1 MTTYPSAPVDQPTA
15 DTLALMN
22 LDLVH
27 RTDREIILDAI
38 ETVAARSGG
47 IVDPNELRGRLH
59 GLVYPK
65 TIGATING
73 LAKQGRLEP
82 AGWTITKGST
92 TGNNGRPARCWR
104 WVG

>member
-1 MTTYPSAPVDQPTA
+1 MTAYPSAAIDPTTA
-15 DTLALMN
+15 DTLSLMQI
-22 LDLVH
+22 DPVH
-27 RTDREIILDAI
+27 RTDRDIILDAI
-38 ETVAARSGG
+38 ETVAARNGG
-47 IVDPNELRGRLH
+47 TVDPNELRGRLH

-82 AGWTITKGST
+82 AGWTVTKGST